1 MQTGVLGR
9 AAQRYPAGEEQPLGL
24 QGPRVARQSK
34 HGCSP
39 LGEVLNKMELQRGE
53 VGKGRRLPMGRA
65 AGELQ
70 SGESELST
78 SCVSAALRLTHSR
91 PPDWR

>member
-1 MQTGVLGR
+1 MSWAVPLRETPLV
-9 AAQRYPAGEEQPLGL
+9 EEQPLGL
-24 QGPRVARQSK
+24 QAPRVTRQSK

-39 LGEVLNKMELQRGE
+39 LGEVLNKLELQRGE

-70 SGESELST
+70 SGQSKLST
-78 SCVSAALRLTHSR
+78 SYI
-91 PPDWR
+91 